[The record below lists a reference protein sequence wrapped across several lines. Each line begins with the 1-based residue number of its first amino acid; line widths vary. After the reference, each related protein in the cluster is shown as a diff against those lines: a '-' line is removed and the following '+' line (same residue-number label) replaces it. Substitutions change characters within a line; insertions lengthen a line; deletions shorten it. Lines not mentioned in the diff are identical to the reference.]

1 MSGRRGRPV
10 AVVFL
15 CHAIWLC
22 GVLSTAAQTVPAV
35 ADSIAVMPFTNV
47 TGQPADDWIG
57 AGIAEVVAADLSQL
71 GRAVMGP
78 GVVLDAVMNRG
89 RSERSVDPDDA
100 VVAGARKVG
109 ATWLVS
115 GAFQHLGPDLRVTV
129 RVVEVRTGGVVHR
142 VKIDGPLHDLFAV
155 QDRISQAIVERFA
168 DPVRAEKAELPRDR
182 QTPPLEGGRAD
193 ETLGPDSVTGAL
205 TLNLPEG
212 VRTSSGA
219 AATGAGFMRPA
230 RSAGPGAVAVRTSRP
245 PVIDGRLDDV
255 VWSEATHITE
265 FVQMAPLEGAP
276 GTEETEV
283 WIAYDRDN
291 LYFAFYAHHSDPGI
305 IRANRSERDET
316 PGDDTMSVMFDP
328 FMDQQR
334 AYQFSVNGYGIQSDS
349 IVNAGLSGGSSGG
362 GAARSGSRSGA
373 SSSGSGSS
381 RGRST
386 SSSSGIRGDDSW
398 DALFD
403 TRGQPVDDGWT
414 AEMTIPFKSLR
425 YPSRPSG
432 QPHRWG
438 FQIVRVIR
446 GKGESVVW
454 APVSRSVAGQL
465 NQMGVLEGLTDLSTS
480 RNLEVLP
487 TVTAVQAG
495 SLDTQTGSF
504 NEGRGDGEAG
514 FGVKYGVTPD
524 LTADFTFNPDFSQIE
539 SDRPQIET
547 NQRFALFYPEQR
559 PFFLEGQEIFGTA
572 TPINLVHTRTIVD
585 PRYGGK
591 LTGKLGSTSLG
602 VVVANDEALG
612 RLDDPLDPAFGQN
625 TQFFLG
631 RARYDLYPQS
641 YVGAIVT
648 SREFGDDY
656 SRVAGVD
663 GRFRLGQTHN
673 LSFVAVA
680 SQNQDEVEGRL
691 SGPVFEFDFNRQGR
705 RLGYRVSHSRID
717 PDFRTATGFVPRVDV
732 QRTTA
737 TASYK
742 WWPEA
747 TLVNWGPTITY
758 LRNYNHA
765 GVLEDEHV
773 QGQVDLEFQRNVRF
787 SGTLNRT
794 LERFGSIDFRK
805 NGYALYLVLS
815 GRILSVVPSFN
826 WGDGVFFSDEPFLGR
841 SSGGNVIVI
850 YRPTSRLRTDFR
862 AIFSRFVDPRDDS
875 EVFDVKILRNR
886 LTYQFTDRFLL
897 RHILEHNTSSRT
909 LGNNLLL
916 TYRINT
922 GTVVFVGYDDRYQQ
936 GSRIRD
942 AMFPT
947 TSRFERTNRAV
958 FTKVSYLFRY

>member
-1 MSGRRGRPV
+1 MSGRYRRFV
-10 AVVFL
+10 AVFVL
-15 CHAIWLC
+15 GHAVSLC
-22 GVLSTAAQTVPAV
+22 GVLSVAAQEPAV
-35 ADSIAVMPFTNV
+35 GGSIAVIPFTNV
-47 TGQPADDWIG
+47 TGQSADDWIG
-57 AGIAEVVAADLSQL
+57 DGIAEVVAVDLSQL
-71 GRAVMGP
+71 GRSVI
-78 GVVLDAVMNRG
+78 GVIPDAVMNG
-89 RSERSVDPDDA
+89 AKGEREVDQFDGG
-100 VVAGARKVG
+100 VLAGADQVR
-109 ATWLVS
+109 ATWMVS
-115 GAFQHLGPDLRVTV
+115 GTFQHVGQDLRVTA
-129 RVVEVRTGGVVHR
+129 RVVEVSSGGVVHR
-142 VKIDGPLHDLFAV
+142 VKIDGSMHDLFAL
-155 QDRISQAIVERFA
+155 QDRVAEAIVEGFTKTA
-168 DPVRAEKAELPRDR
+168 PAQTAVLPRDLEV
-182 QTPPLEGGRAD
+182 PPREVGRPD
-193 ETLGPDSVTGAL
+193 NPLGPGSVTGAL
-205 TLNLPEG
+205 TLNRPEG
-212 VRTSSGA
+212 VEVSSGG

-230 RSAGPGAVAVRTSRP
+230 RAAGPATGAVRTSRP
-245 PVIDGRLDDV
+245 PVVDGRLDDV
-255 VWSEATHITE
+255 VWSNATHITE

-316 PGDDTMSVMFDP
+316 PGDDSMSVMFDP

-349 IVNAGLSGGSSGG
+349 IVNAGQSGGSSGG
-362 GAARSGSRSGA
+362 SRSARSGSSGGA
-373 SSSGSGSS
+373 SSSGSGGS
-381 RGRST
+381 RGRTS

-414 AEMTIPFKSLR
+414 AEMAIPFKSLR

-446 GKGESVVW
+446 GKGESQVW
-454 APVSRSVAGQL
+454 APVSRSIAGQL
-465 NQMGVLEGLTDLSTS
+465 NQMGELEGLTDLSTS
-480 RNLEVLP
+480 RNLEFLP
-487 TVTAVQAG
+487 TVTAVRAG
-495 SLDTQTGSF
+495 SLDRQSGSF
-504 NEGRGDGEAG
+504 NEGNADGEAG

-524 LTADFTFNPDFSQIE
+524 LTADFTYNPDFSQIE

-547 NQRFALFYPEQR
+547 NQRFALFFPEQR
-559 PFFLEGQEIFGTA
+559 PFFLEGQEIFSTA

-591 LTGKLGSTSLG
+591 LTGKLGSTSVG
-602 VVVANDEALG
+602 IVVANDEAPG
-612 RLDDPLDPAFGQN
+612 RLDDTLDPAFGQN

-641 YVGAIVT
+641 YVGAVVT
-648 SREFGDDY
+648 AREFGDDF

-673 LSFVAVA
+673 LSFLVAA
-680 SQNQDEVEGRL
+680 SENKDELEGRL
-691 SGPVFEFDFNRQGR
+691 SGPVFEFDFRRQGR
-705 RLGYRVSHSRID
+705 RLGYSVSHSRID
-717 PDFRTATGFVPRVDV
+717 PEFRTATGFVPRVDM
-732 QRTTA
+732 QQTIA

-747 TLVNWGPTITY
+747 TLLNWGPTVTY

-765 GVLEDEHV
+765 GVLEDEHL
-773 QGQVDLEFQRNVRF
+773 QGQVDLEFQRNIRF
-787 SGTLNRT
+787 TGTLNRT
-794 LERFGSIDFRK
+794 LERFGGIDFRK
-805 NGYALYLVLS
+805 NGYSLYTVLS
-815 GRILSVVPSFN
+815 GRILSLVPSVN
-826 WGDGVFFSDEPFLGR
+826 WGDGVFFSDDPFLGR
-841 SSGGNVIVI
+841 SRGGNLTVIF
-850 YRPTSRLRTDFR
+850 RPTSRLRSDLR
-862 AIFSRFVDPRDDS
+862 GIFSQFVDPRDDT
-875 EVFDVKILRNR
+875 ELFDVKILRIR
-886 LTYQFTDRFLL
+886 LTYQFTDRLLL

-916 TYRINT
+916 TYRINS

-936 GSRIRD
+936 GSRISD

-958 FTKVSYLFRY
+958 FTKFSYLFRY